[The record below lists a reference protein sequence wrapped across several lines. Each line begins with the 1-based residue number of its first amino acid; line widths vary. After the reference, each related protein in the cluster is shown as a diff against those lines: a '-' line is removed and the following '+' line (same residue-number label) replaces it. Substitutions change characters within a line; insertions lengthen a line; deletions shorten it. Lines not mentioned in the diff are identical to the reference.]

1 MRTAPSSRYVDA
13 MLPTLARLAIPRL
26 QIEPD
31 HQLLEIGC
39 GNGSATAA
47 VAEQLT
53 TGCVLAIDR
62 SAAPVA
68 KARQR
73 NADHIARGVV
83 RVEQVDFSRLVVA
96 EGQFVT
102 IYALNVNIFQ
112 AYDRA
117 VMETIRRALRRQG
130 RLVLGFGNRDSS
142 RLARRAEQVSVLL
155 QSGGLAAPVLDWAAP
170 RFLFLTATRR

>member
-1 MRTAPSSRYVDA
+1 

-26 QIEPD
+26 HIEPD

-39 GNGSATAA
+39 GNGTATAA
-47 VAEQLT
+47 VAEHLT
-53 TGCVLAIDR
+53 TGRVLAIDR

-68 KARQR
+68 KARER
-73 NADHIARGVV
+73 NAEHIARGVV
-83 RVEQVDFSRLVVA
+83 RVEQVDFSGLVVH

-117 VMETIRRALRRQG
+117 IMETIRRALGRQG
-130 RLVLGFGNRDSS
+130 RLVLGYGNRDTP
-142 RLARRAEQVSVLL
+142 RLAQRAEQIGALL
-155 QSGGLAAPVLDWAAP
+155 QSGGLSAPVLDWAAP
-170 RFLFLTATRR
+170 RFLFLTAIRR